1 MKAAPPKKSK
11 TAPTAIIPALVTVM
25 LGTMAA
31 IYASRDETKVAAPQ
45 PESAG
50 VTAPTGASFDFYL
63 LAMTLHATFCAEHER
78 KAECRPTG
86 PRSLVIHGL
95 WPERLEPRTYPR
107 DCPAPRLAL
116 EPALSRELEP
126 LMPGMADGLHEHEWR
141 EHGGCSGLD
150 DDEYFRH
157 TLDLARRIDAALGDK
172 LTSLA
177 GRETTAAELRAAAD
191 AFEPNLGDTLTF
203 HCRVPARTAGAATN
217 RPWLFEVR
225 QCVDD
230 DGAGG
235 SPATALRCSQVNRR
249 DQGCGERFFVAGRR

>member
-1 MKAAPPKKSK
+1 MNAVPPKKSK
-11 TAPTAIIPALVTVM
+11 TEPAAIIPALVTIM

-31 IYASRDETKVAAPQ
+31 IYASRDEET
-45 PESAG
+45 
-50 VTAPTGASFDFYL
+50 VTAPAQESAANAVRPRAAFDFYL
-63 LAMTLHATFCAEHER
+63 LAMTLHASFCAEHAS
-78 KAECRPTG
+78 KAECRATG
-86 PRSLVIHGL
+86 PEPLVIHGL

-157 TLDLARRIDAALGDK
+157 TLDLARRIDAALGAS

-191 AFEPNLGDTLTF
+191 AFEANLGATLTF
-203 HCRVPARTAGAATN
+203 HCRVPAGAAGAATN

-235 SPATALRCSQVNRR
+235 TPATALRCSQVNRR
-249 DQGCGERFFVAGRR
+249 DQGCGESFFVAGRR